1 MHGIDSVKAVL
12 QGKMIKLNVLKIN
25 LKLNSNVAELNES
38 TLKLKQ
44 LLWLKNCFDK
54 SVQRFVFTDQEDV
67 SIVFFVDQMAQL

>member
-1 MHGIDSVKAVL
+1 MRFSDVITSIERKKIKHAMHGIDSVKAVL

-44 LLWLKNCFDK
+44 LL
-54 SVQRFVFTDQEDV
+54 
-67 SIVFFVDQMAQL
+67 